1 MSVSANLITEFKPLH
16 LSNNII
22 NYNADPFGELDLKPS
37 LPFSNDSE
45 EIIKNNNSLFQKFLE
60 VASKE
65 SSKESSTKPSEQLTF
80 EVPRS
85 SINIPSSTITLEPSS
100 EASKTTSSKASQ
112 TFDAR
117 DANLSLEEILTQE
130 GVHYRITSGY
140 RGKGSLRN
148 GLTKQGKR
156 SNHNRLDERGNPMAY
171 DVVPN
176 GVSWKQFKKE
186 IYGNPRIVNYL
197 KLRNWGILDET
208 RKDVAAR
215 TGATGP
221 HLHIGA
227 DTWAKD
233 MLAQYINNP
242 RLWSAAEGIK
252 VPVSE
257 FTPLNVSFET
267 PKYFKA
273 SFGSEDPDIKR
284 RNREFFSSFFDSS
297 TPKSSQTETPSDPLL
312 NSPFYL
318 GNNIPTTSPT
328 SQQSQQISTST
339 LILPASSPVSTLTRT
354 QKPDSNYK
362 PGKGS
367 EVVSKAITNLSKEY
381 PDIERY
387 RDILLQTAER
397 ESRFNLTASN
407 PKGSAYGLFQM
418 IDSTR
423 RYYAPGL
430 SKQQFGNSAEAQ
442 VKAAYKMLKDIFSRS
457 SAQKLKNMGL
467 NDMQIATLGWLGVGY
482 MDKYAAYG
490 NAHFSDKVKRLNGG
504 HDINWF
510 INKYS

>member
-16 LSNNII
+16 LSNNIV
-22 NYNADPFGELDLKPS
+22 NYNTDPFGELDLKPS

-45 EIIKNNNSLFQKFLE
+45 EIIKSNNSLFQKFLE

-65 SSKESSTKPSEQLTF
+65 SSTEPSEQLTF

-85 SINIPSSTITLEPSS
+85 SINIPSSTTLEPSS
-100 EASKTTSSKASQ
+100 EAPKTASSKSS
-112 TFDAR
+112 FDTG

-197 KLRNWGILDET
+197 KSRNWGILDET

-227 DTWAKD
+227 DIWAKD

-257 FTPLNVSFET
+257 FTPLNVSFEA

-273 SFGSEDPDIKR
+273 SFGSEDSDIKR

-297 TPKSSQTETPSDPLL
+297 TSKSSPKAEVSSDPLL

-318 GNNIPTTSPT
+318 GNNIPTTSST
-328 SQQSQQISTST
+328 SQQSQQIPTST
-339 LILPASSPVSTLTRT
+339 LILPSSSPVSILTRT
-354 QKPDSNYK
+354 QKSASNYK

-367 EVVSKAITNLSKEY
+367 EVVSKAITNLSREY

-387 RDILLQTAER
+387 RNILLQTAER

-407 PKGSAYGLFQM
+407 PGGSAYGLFQM

-442 VKAAYKMLKDIFSRS
+442 VKAAYKMLKDIFNRS
-457 SAQKLKNMGL
+457 SAQKLRNMGL

-482 MDKYAAYG
+482 MDKYATNG
-490 NAHFSDKVKRLNGG
+490 NAHFSDRVKRLNGG
-504 HDINWF
+504 HDIDWF

>member
-16 LSNNII
+16 LSNNIV
-22 NYNADPFGELDLKPS
+22 NYNTDPFGELDLKPS

-45 EIIKNNNSLFQKFLE
+45 EIIKSNNSLFQKFLE
-60 VASKE
+60 AASKE
-65 SSKESSTKPSEQLTF
+65 SSKESSTEPSEQLTF

-85 SINIPSSTITLEPSS
+85 SISIPSTTLESS
-100 EASKTTSSKASQ
+100 LEAPKITSSKASQ
-112 TFDAR
+112 TFDAG

-215 TGATGP
+215 TGATGS

-257 FTPLNVSFET
+257 FTPLNVSFEA

-273 SFGSEDPDIKR
+273 SFGSEDSNIKR
-284 RNREFFSSFFDSS
+284 KNREFFSSFFDSS
-297 TPKSSQTETPSDPLL
+297 TPKSSPKAETSSDSLL

-318 GNNIPTTSPT
+318 GNNIPTTSST
-328 SQQSQQISTST
+328 SQQSQQIPTST
-339 LILPASSPVSTLTRT
+339 LILPSSSPVSILTRT
-354 QKPDSNYK
+354 QKSVSNYK

-387 RDILLQTAER
+387 RNILLQTAER
-397 ESRFNLTASN
+397 ESRFNPTASSS
-407 PKGSAYGLFQM
+407 GSSAYGLFQM

-423 RYYAPGL
+423 RHYAPEL

-442 VKAAYKMLKDIFSRS
+442 VKAAYEMLKDIFGRS
-457 SAQKLKNMGL
+457 SAQKLRSMGL

-482 MDKYAAYG
+482 MDEYATNG
-490 NAHFSDKVKRLNGG
+490 NAHFSDRVKRLNGG
-504 HDINWF
+504 HDIDWF

>member
-1 MSVSANLITEFKPLH
+1 MSVSTNLITEFKPLH
-16 LSNNII
+16 LSNNIV
-22 NYNADPFGELDLKPS
+22 NYNTDPFKELDLNPS
-37 LPFSNDSE
+37 LPFSNDSD

-60 VASKE
+60 VSNSSKDPSKE
-65 SSKESSTKPSEQLTF
+65 SKLIFEIPKSSISSTA
-80 EVPRS
+80 
-85 SINIPSSTITLEPSS
+85 SS
-100 EASKTTSSKASQ
+100 ETSKPSQ
-112 TFDAR
+112 TFDSG
-117 DANLSLEEILTQE
+117 DADLSLEKILTQE
-130 GVHYRITSGY
+130 GVHYKITSGY
-140 RGKGSLRN
+140 RGKGNLRG

-156 SNHNRLDERGNPMAY
+156 SNHNRLDSKGNPMAY

-176 GVSWKQFKKE
+176 GISWKQFKKE

-208 RKDVAAR
+208 KKDVATR

-227 DTWAKD
+227 DTWGRD
-233 MLAQYINNP
+233 MLDQYINNP
-242 RLWSAAEGIK
+242 HLWSAAEGIK

-273 SFGSEDPDIKR
+273 SFESEDSDIKR
-284 RNREFFSSFFDSS
+284 RNREFFNNFFDQMQ
-297 TPKSSQTETPSDPLL
+297 SSQSTSETSSDPLL
-312 NSPFYL
+312 KSPFYI
-318 GNNIPTTSPT
+318 GNNIPTTS
-328 SQQSQQISTST
+328 QQISTS
-339 LILPASSPVSTLTRT
+339 ASPVSTLTRT
-354 QKPDSNYK
+354 STPNYK

-367 EVVSKAITNLSKEY
+367 EIVSGAITNLSKEY

-397 ESRFNLTASN
+397 ESRFNPTASN
-407 PKGSAYGLFQM
+407 PGGSAYGLFQM
-418 IDSTR
+418 IDSNR

-430 SKQQFGNSAEAQ
+430 SKQQFGSSAETQ
-442 VKAAYKMLKDIFSRS
+442 VEAAYKMLKDIFNRS
-457 SAQKLKNMGL
+457 SAQKLRSMGL

-482 MDKYAAYG
+482 MDEYAANG
-490 NAHFSDKVKRLNGG
+490 TAHFSDKVKRLNGG
-504 HDINWF
+504 HDIDWF